1 MNKIKTSL
9 KDGEINNK
17 TPNNTVNHTLNKIF
31 SKQLSSFSCN
41 KKDMENNK
49 AKSCT
54 NKYIQHNMANII
66 PKFRYCVLTI
76 IEKHWLQRIKDTG
89 RKIRREKREI
99 KEKRGRGKDS
109 HVYCYKSLC
118 ILTLMGQ
125 TMCVRDLGKGG

>member
-9 KDGEINNK
+9 KDGDIKNK
-17 TPNNTVNHTLNKIF
+17 SPNITVNHTLNKIF

-41 KKDMENNK
+41 KKDIENNK

>member
-9 KDGEINNK
+9 KNGEINNK

-99 KEKRGRGKDS
+99 K
-109 HVYCYKSLC
+109 
-118 ILTLMGQ
+118 
-125 TMCVRDLGKGG
+125 

>member
-9 KDGEINNK
+9 KDGEIKNK

-31 SKQLSSFSCN
+31 FKQLSSFSCN

-125 TMCVRDLGKGG
+125 TMCARDLGKGV